1 MQVRDEILSSAF
13 SFLLLMQERV
23 IRQIVHGQSEASRRA
38 KLFSVL
44 EHSDRLGLRLGDI
57 PALFPI
63 ATMIGASHARA
74 DETG

>member
-1 MQVRDEILSSAF
+1 M
-13 SFLLLMQERV
+13 LLMQERV
-23 IRQIVHGQSEASRRA
+23 IRQRVHGQNEASRRA
-38 KLFSVL
+38 KLFSAL
-44 EHSDRLGLRLGDI
+44 EQSGRLGLLYGDI